1 MNSIRLEG
9 DVARLTKTLKNMEN
23 TDFKGINQ
31 AIAESLRTTT
41 RERFKDQKSPSGK
54 EWKKSIRA
62 REQGGTTLSDSARLK
77 NSIRSKSD
85 ESSAAVGTN
94 TIYARTH
101 QFGDKRTIRA
111 KTKNGLKIRVG
122 GKWFTK
128 KQVTIRVPERPFLG
142 ISNEDTKEIQSI
154 LEDALRDK

>member
-1 MNSIRLEG
+1 
-9 DVARLTKTLKNMEN
+9 MEN
-23 TDFKGINQ
+23 TNFKGINQ

-62 REQGGTTLSDSARLK
+62 RERGGVTLSDSARLK
-77 NSIRSKSD
+77 NSIRSRSD
-85 ESSAAVGTN
+85 GSSAVVGTN

-101 QFGDKRTIRA
+101 QFGDTRTIRA
-111 KTKNGLKIRVG
+111 RAKNGLKFKIG
-122 GKWFTK
+122 NKWVTK
-128 KQVTIRVPERPFLG
+128 KQVTIRIPERPFLG
-142 ISNEDTKEIQSI
+142 ISEEDTKEIQSI